1 MHCTNC
7 GKENLENAA
16 FCSECGAK
24 LEPANA
30 VVLPQ
35 QPVYQQPAEPVIPP
49 EYRPISAWGYF
60 GYQLLFSIPIAG
72 LVLLIV
78 FSCGASRNKNLK
90 NFARSHFCGLA
101 IAAIIAAVMLIAAVA
116 MGGSIAALGNMYR

>member
-1 MHCTNC
+1 MRCTNC
-7 GKENLENAA
+7 GRENMENST
-16 FCSECGAK
+16 FCSECGMK
-24 LEPANA
+24 LETANA
-30 VVLPQ
+30 VVQPQ
-35 QPVYQQPAEPVIPP
+35 PPVYQQPAEPVIPP

-78 FSCGASRNKNLK
+78 FSCGTRRNKNLK

-116 MGGSIAALGNMYR
+116 MGGSLAALERLY